1 MSVATELDHTFTTTK
16 PIDQS
21 WAAITDLGRLV
32 PCVQGGRVLEK
43 IDASNVKAEIVV
55 KMGAM
60 AMEFTG
66 TVQITEQNAG
76 SHRAVMEV
84 KAREKGGQGN
94 ANANV
99 TFSLNSGG
107 GSIHTR
113 AQITGKAASMGEG
126 AITGVLDALIK
137 DFTGKLANM

>member
-1 MSVATELDHTFTTTK
+1 VATELDHTFSTSK

-21 WAAITDLGRLV
+21 WAAITDLERLV
-32 PCVQGGRVLEK
+32 PCVQGGRVLSK
-43 IDASNVKAEIVV
+43 VDANTVNAEIVV

-66 TVQITEQNAG
+66 TVQITEQNPG
-76 SHRAVMEV
+76 SHTATMAV
-84 KAREKGGQGN
+84 KAREKGGQGH

-99 TFSLNSGG
+99 KFSLNSGG
-107 GSIHTR
+107 GNIHTS

-126 AITGVLDALIK
+126 AIIGVLDALIK

>member
-1 MSVATELDHTFTTTK
+1 MATELDHTFSTAK
-16 PIDQS
+16 PVAQS
-21 WAAITDLGRLV
+21 WAAITDLERLV

-43 IDASNVKAEIVV
+43 VDNSTVKAEIIV

-66 TVQITEQNAG
+66 TVQITEEDSAA
-76 SHRAVMEV
+76 HRAVIAV
-84 KAREKGGQGN
+84 KAREKGGQGH

-99 TFSLNSGG
+99 TFELNDGG
-107 GSIHTR
+107 GNIHTT

-126 AITGVLDALIK
+126 AIVGVLDALIK
-137 DFTGKLANM
+137 DFTGKLTNM